1 MITPLIGL
9 SKKKRKPLHS
19 AIILWSLLT
28 IISLKGSAQFRDY
41 MNLPDHDSKFY
52 HLGIALIYNNSH
64 FQVSAHP
71 SFLQNDS
78 VLSVNPLNTG
88 GFGLAGLHTFRLSDH
103 FEFRIVFPQLMFSYK
118 NLSYNVKY
126 PSNGETSVATKQ
138 VESILLGFPTQIKFL
153 SDRIHNFRVYM
164 LGGVNYQYDLASNA
178 SSRKAQNLVKLTPY
192 DFSIEAGVGFQFY
205 FPVFILSPE
214 LKISDG
220 LINIHDRDPNLI
232 YSSSIDKLNS
242 RMVVFSL
249 IFEG

>member
-1 MITPLIGL
+1 MELFFKNWKGL
-9 SKKKRKPLHS
+9 TLKAVAWTILLGMGLHG
-19 AIILWSLLT
+19 T
-28 IISLKGSAQFRDY
+28 AQLRDNV
-41 MNLPDHDSKFY
+41 NLPDHDSKFY

-71 SFLQNDS
+71 SFLQSDS

-103 FEFRIVFPQLMFSYK
+103 FEFRVVFPQLMFSYK

-126 PSNGETSVATKQ
+126 PQNGEKAVATKQ

-178 SSRKAQNLVKLTPY
+178 TSRKAQNLVKLTPY
-192 DFSIEAGVGFQFY
+192 DFSIEAGIGFQFY

-220 LINIHDRDPNLI
+220 IINIHSRDPNLI